1 MTGTRSWLG
10 TNNAGDLGPNSDIGN
25 QGAQMLLTNVTDT
38 RNAIAALNL
47 DKTLPI
53 GTADAGSF
61 FNTELL
67 QQVDF
72 GMSNIHAWFAN
83 VSVEQS
89 AGWVADFFQTENV
102 DAANALPNK
111 PKMFIAETGWPTVSF
126 LGFEARVG
134 AEDVMVCV
142 CRLPRMLETR
152 AMVLQLRRSRT
163 SRYLDLFSV
172 IWFGPDLWRC

>member
-1 MTGTRSWLG
+1 
-10 TNNAGDLGPNSDIGN
+10 
-25 QGAQMLLTNVTDT
+25 MLLTNVTDT

-126 LGFEARVG
+126 FGF
-134 AEDVMVCV
+134 
-142 CRLPRMLETR
+142 
-152 AMVLQLRRSRT
+152 
-163 SRYLDLFSV
+163 
-172 IWFGPDLWRC
+172 